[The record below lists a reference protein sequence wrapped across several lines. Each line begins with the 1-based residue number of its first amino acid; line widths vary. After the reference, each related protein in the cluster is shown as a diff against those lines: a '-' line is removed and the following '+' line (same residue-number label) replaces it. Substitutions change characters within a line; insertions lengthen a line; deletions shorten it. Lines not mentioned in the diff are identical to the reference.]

1 MTVLSQQLQEVIMTA
16 SRETTHSAAQMKD
29 LFKLALLAVRQT
41 KRYTSD
47 KPEDLAKVWKSA
59 SWNDVLTSLTA
70 NDRFKTSTGLQS
82 MCKQVLQLI
91 QAQSGD
97 GKIETK
103 KDGDSSKTKIGKRKA
118 DDAVDESPVVN
129 GKKAKRK
136 KSKTT

>member
-1 MTVLSQQLQEVIMTA
+1 MTTLPQRLQEVITTA
-16 SRETTHSAAQMKD
+16 SRETTFSAAQLKD
-29 LFKLALLAVRQT
+29 LFKLVLLAVRQT

-47 KPEDLAKVWKSA
+47 KPEDLLKAWKAA
-59 SWNDVLTSLTA
+59 SWNDVLAALTT

-97 GKIETK
+97 GTIKSK
-103 KDGDSSKTKIGKRKA
+103 KDGDNNKTKTGKRKA
-118 DDAVDESPVVN
+118 DDAVDESPVAN

-136 KSKTT
+136 KSKVT